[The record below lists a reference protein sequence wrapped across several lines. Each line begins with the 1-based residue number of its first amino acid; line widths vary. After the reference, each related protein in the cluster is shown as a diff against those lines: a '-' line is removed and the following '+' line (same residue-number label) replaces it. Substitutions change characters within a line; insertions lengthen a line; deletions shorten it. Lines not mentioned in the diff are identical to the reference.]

1 MSVAAPLDAEGFA
14 RLTGVSRETLAN
26 LETYAGLLARWQRR
40 INLVGRSTLADLWR
54 RHMLDSAQLAPLVP
68 AQARTMCDI
77 GAGAGFP
84 GLVLA
89 IVLAERL
96 AEVSLIEADARKGA
110 FLGEVIRATG
120 APARVVT
127 ARAEQCPIAPVEV
140 VVARACA
147 PLDRLLG
154 YAAPLLLP
162 GGIALLLKG
171 REVDRELT
179 EARNHWTMTV
189 VRHPSRTHPGGTILE
204 VRTLAR
210 VDRR

>member
-1 MSVAAPLDAEGFA
+1 MPACSC
-14 RLTGVSRETLAN
+14 
-26 LETYAGLLARWQRR
+26 AG
-40 INLVGRSTLADLWR
+40 STVPDLWR

-68 AQARTMCDI
+68 PGARTLADI

-89 IVLAERL
+89 IMLAGRL
-96 AEVSLIEADARKGA
+96 TDVALIEPDARKGA
-110 FLGEVIRATG
+110 FLAEVIRATS

-127 ARAEQCPIAPVEV
+127 ARAEQRPIDPVDV

-154 YAAPLLLP
+154 YAEPLLLP
-162 GGIALLLKG
+162 NGIALLLKG

-179 EARNHWTMTV
+179 EAGNRWTMTV